1 MTAPTATS
9 ETSPPAPVAPR
20 RGPIGQ
26 VVAGSLLIGAIAALV
41 AVLVVAA
48 GAAEHVITASALLG
62 FALGWAVLAAASAR
76 LTDQPQRWALVP
88 AAVLA
93 ASGLALLLFAPG
105 PAAMV
110 SLGWGWPPLLLLL
123 AGFIAVRARR
133 SLVSWTRAWLVCPV
147 CAVIALAAVGG
158 AVGTVRAAAA
168 PGVPAAGQLYDVGG
182 RELYLECTGT
192 GSPTV
197 VLNSGAGEHTPSWA
211 WIAPAVAQD
220 TRVCSY
226 DRAGLGWSD
235 PAPHPQD
242 AVDLAEDLHT
252 LLAAADV
259 PGPYVL
265 AGHSV
270 GGVYDLVFAD
280 RYPADVA
287 GVVLVDSS
295 SPAQFSLPGYA
306 GEYELYRRISALY
319 PSLARLGLGPI
330 AFGGGFAGLP
340 PGSRDAERA
349 LGASAADLRGQRD
362 EWSQL
367 PVVFRQA
374 SAGTDLGGKP
384 LLVLTAGQGHDPSW
398 FPAQDALAALSPDS
412 AHRTVGGASH
422 MDLLQ
427 DEHAA
432 AAAAQGIRDVV
443 QAVRTGT
450 PLRP

>member
-1 MTAPTATS
+1 MASATATPTGAPTAPDRPHS
-9 ETSPPAPVAPR
+9 
-20 RGPIGQ
+20 GPIGWI
-26 VVAGSLLIGAIAALV
+26 VAGSLLVGAAAALV

-48 GAAEHVITASALLG
+48 GAAEHVLTGAALLG
-62 FALGWAVLAAASAR
+62 SALGWALLAALSAR

-88 AAVLA
+88 AAVLGT
-93 ASGLALLLFAPG
+93 SGLALLLLAPG
-105 PAAMV
+105 PAVMAG
-110 SLGWGWPPLLLLL
+110 LGWGWPPLLLVL
-123 AGFIAVRARR
+123 AGFMAVRAHR
-133 SLVSWTRAWLVCPV
+133 SLRSWTRGWLVYPV
-147 CAVIALAAVGG
+147 CAVIALAAAGG
-158 AVGTVRAAAA
+158 AVGTVRRAAA
-168 PGVPAAGQLYDVGG
+168 PDMPAAGQLYDVGG
-182 RELYLECTGT
+182 RGLYLECTGT

-197 VLNSGAGEHTPSWA
+197 VLHSGAGEHTPSWA

-220 TRVCSY
+220 TRVCRY
-226 DRAGLGWSD
+226 DRAGVGWSD

-280 RYPADVA
+280 RYPAHVA

-295 SPAQFSLPGYA
+295 SPAQLSLPGYA
-306 GEYELYRRISALY
+306 GEYELYRRVSALY

-340 PGSRDAERA
+340 PGARDAERS

-374 SAGTDLGGKP
+374 RAVTDLGGKP

-398 FPAQDALAALSPDS
+398 FPAQEALAALSQDS
-412 AHRTVGGASH
+412 EHRTVGGASH

-432 AAAAQGIRDVV
+432 AAVAQGIRDVV

-450 PLRP
+450 PLQP

>member
-1 MTAPTATS
+1 MTLTAPPRHGSTHQTS
-9 ETSPPAPVAPR
+9 R
-20 RGPIGQ
+20 QGPIGR
-26 VVAGSLLIGAIAALV
+26 VVAGSLFVGAAAALA

-48 GAAEHVITASALLG
+48 GTAEHVVVGATLLG
-62 FALGWAVLAAASAR
+62 FALGWGVLAVGSAW
-76 LTDQPQRWALVP
+76 LTDQPQRWAWVP

-93 ASGLALLLFAPG
+93 ASGLAMLLLAPG
-105 PAAMV
+105 PAAMARL
-110 SLGWGWPPLLLLL
+110 SWGWPVLLLVL

-133 SLVSWTRAWLVCPV
+133 SLVSWTRAWLVYPV

-158 AVGTVRAAAA
+158 AVGTVRAAAV
-168 PGVPAAGQLYDVGG
+168 PGVPAVGQLYDVGG
-182 RELYLECTGT
+182 RGLYLECTGT

-197 VLNSGAGEHTPSWA
+197 VLTSGAGEHTPSWA

-235 PAPHPQD
+235 PAPHLQD

-306 GEYELYRRISALY
+306 GVYELYRRISALY

-340 PGSRDAERA
+340 PDSRDAERA
-349 LGASAADLRGQRD
+349 LGASAADLRGERD

-398 FPAQDALAALSPDS
+398 FRAQDALAALSPDS
-412 AHRTVGGASH
+412 VHRTVGGASH
-422 MDLLQ
+422 TDLLQ
-427 DEHAA
+427 DDHAA